1 MSTDVSG
8 VFISA
13 ERLAALE
20 KLEASLPTL
29 LKQTAEDAIKQSKK
43 ASLDKLHAKEKENP
57 KQKSANVLANYY
69 KHKDEI
75 NAKRRAQY
83 AAKKNTQGPGSS
95 DGDAKNEIV

>member
-20 KLEASLPTL
+20 KLEARHLA
-29 LKQTAEDAIKQSKK
+29 AEKK
-43 ASLDKLHAKEKENP
+43 KKEVLAALHAKEKENP

-75 NAKRRAQY
+75 NAKRRAQS
-83 AAKKNTQGPGSS
+83 AARKTPQDPSKDPVEGR
-95 DGDAKNEIV
+95 VL